1 MEDRVRV
8 QGERMLNLLREI
20 EAEEGERGREVMV
33 DALMHAIHRFPIHR
47 NLNDGCLYVFGRDRR
62 TRRCHGGLDD
72 LLQQIELAL
81 AEASGFIPREQ
92 TVAGWEG
99 EERTSFV
106 DVYYHLSWDVRERNT
121 IRAIM
126 AAARAVY
133 GLVSTRG
140 PVMLVHPEWFDLRL
154 LINNRRTR
162 VIREQL
168 MGQEDI
174 LMLSRAV

>member
-1 MEDRVRV
+1 
-8 QGERMLNLLREI
+8 
-20 EAEEGERGREVMV
+20 
-33 DALMHAIHRFPIHR
+33 
-47 NLNDGCLYVFGRDRR
+47 
-62 TRRCHGGLDD
+62 
-72 LLQQIELAL
+72 
-81 AEASGFIPREQ
+81 
-92 TVAGWEG
+92 
-99 EERTSFV
+99 
-106 DVYYHLSWDVRERNT
+106 
-121 IRAIM
+121 M